1 MDLEYVYANRKEQ
14 KENGNKKKQIKAE
27 MAWHVSVSFVLSC
40 LTFTRHAILNRAAHH
55 FAFQTMMLMLMMMMM
70 MMMVVMIMLVIVVVV
85 VVVVEHDPKQAT
97 V

>member
-1 MDLEYVYANRKEQ
+1 MET
-14 KENGNKKKQIKAE
+14 KKQMKAE

-55 FAFQTMMLMLMMMMM
+55 FAFQTMMLLLMMMMM
-70 MMMVVMIMLVIVVVV
+70 IVMVMIMLVI